1 MPVAQVVHRQLH
13 GCILL
18 SQLSC
23 TPFIK
28 QHTITDSVSDDGNQ
42 LRSGVGTMGTG
53 GYIVPPSS
61 GLVGLPPSQ
70 RCGLCQNFTQTTLT
84 TRLYKVNSYKFVPPT
99 YEDVTTRLQFRPSVC
114 IHLNFRI
121 AGPLTLSFFA
131 RACVGGL

>member
-42 LRSGVGTMGTG
+42 FRSGVGTMGTG

-61 GLVGLPPSQ
+61 GLVGLPPKSKM
-70 RCGLCQNFTQTTLT
+70 
-84 TRLYKVNSYKFVPPT
+84 RLMSKFYANDFNYKIV
-99 YEDVTTRLQFRPSVC
+99 
-114 IHLNFRI
+114 
-121 AGPLTLSFFA
+121 
-131 RACVGGL
+131 